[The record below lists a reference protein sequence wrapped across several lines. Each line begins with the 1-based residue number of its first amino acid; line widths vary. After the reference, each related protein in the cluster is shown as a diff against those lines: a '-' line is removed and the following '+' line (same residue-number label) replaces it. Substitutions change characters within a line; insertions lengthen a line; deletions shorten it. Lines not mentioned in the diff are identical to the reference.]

1 MLHYLN
7 QLKTLGKLWTMPR
20 NIILTLIFFSLPINI
35 TYAKTACNIEQLA
48 GEYTSSYGAMEC
60 GLAAGRLDCC
70 YGNVRSCEKKLELT
84 LSSGGN
90 ELTGKW
96 IEGSQS
102 GAARFTVTNN
112 CSVSDGF
119 WGNGRR
125 ATSPW
130 SVTRVGQ
137 AKTAKA
143 PTRGNA
149 EATSSRPSPAQSS
162 SSSSSS
168 QSDTATGMRIESALA
183 ALGYDPGQ
191 VDGVIDGNTRLAI
204 VDWQRKTGHNT
215 SRGLTTR
222 QLEYMEEQA
231 VEARALAERRLQLN
245 AISPL
250 ARFNRRIERNEA
262 VVLLDTK
269 TRCEETGDPLVVIAE
284 SEAAIPESGRVLSA
298 LQNAIN
304 SMRSECRR
312 NWRRFDV
319 PVYTPEGAKLS
330 ERYMYMFKSG
340 MILPYSVL
348 TADYLDFLN
357 NDPGYPF
364 ARVAPPLINIASGL
378 WEREFTRGGWSQSM
392 GGDAHWQTIAFQFAL
407 ADAQLCENEVGKT
420 VAYKHTITQQDE
432 YTVDTTTVTYE
443 FDADWEPIIL
453 QILENGNHIGIPMG
467 TGAKHL
473 IRTFGCGSEE
483 IARLRRNPITV
494 VAKTLDMPLPPG
506 AGHVQ
511 Q

>member
-1 MLHYLN
+1 
-7 QLKTLGKLWTMPR
+7 MPR
-20 NIILTLIFFSLPINI
+20 KIVLTLIFFSLPIGT
-35 TYAKTACNIEQLA
+35 TYANTGCTIEQLA
-48 GEYTSSYGAMEC
+48 GEYKSAYGAMEC
-60 GLAAGRLDCC
+60 RAASGRLDCC
-70 YGNVRSCEKKLELT
+70 YGNVRSCDKNLELT
-84 LSSGGN
+84 LSSRGN

-96 IEGSQS
+96 IEGSQN
-102 GAARFTVTNN
+102 GAARFAVTRD

-137 AKTAKA
+137 AKKAPA
-143 PTRGNA
+143 PTRGSA
-149 EATSSRPSPAQSS
+149 KATASRTAPAQSS

-204 VDWQRKTGHNT
+204 VDWQRKTGHNAT
-215 SRGLTTR
+215 RGLSTR

-231 VEARALAERRLQLN
+231 VEARALAERRAQLES
-245 AISPL
+245 ISPL
-250 ARFNRRIERNEA
+250 ARFNRRVERNEA

-284 SEAAIPESGRVLSA
+284 SEAAIPESGRVLGA
-298 LQNAIN
+298 LQNAIS

-319 PVYTPEGAKLS
+319 PVYTPAGAKLS
-330 ERYMYMFKSG
+330 ERYMYMYKSG
-340 MILPYSVL
+340 VILPYSVL
-348 TADYLDFLN
+348 TAEYLDFLS

-407 ADAQLCENEVGKT
+407 ADAQLCKNQVGKT
-420 VAYKHTITQQDE
+420 VTYKHTITQQDE

-453 QILENGNHIGIPMG
+453 QILANGNHIGIPMG

-473 IRTFGCGSEE
+473 IRTFGCDSEE
-483 IARLRRNPITV
+483 VARLRRNPITV
-494 VAKTLDMPLPPG
+494 VAKTLGMPLPPG